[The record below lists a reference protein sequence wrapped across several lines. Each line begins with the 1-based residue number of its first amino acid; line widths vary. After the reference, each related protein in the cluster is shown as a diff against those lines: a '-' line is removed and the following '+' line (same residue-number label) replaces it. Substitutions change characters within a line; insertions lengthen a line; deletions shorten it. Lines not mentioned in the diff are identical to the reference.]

1 MANLAPNREFAP
13 RDHHKATQPAGGWA
27 SRLEQEALSRAFGGL
42 VAEYSQPINERRI
55 FCRLTSIKRDRYG
68 RRGHTLRGWRDR
80 NRLYLRGTDGQL
92 YPVPQGHGTS
102 NMIKLM
108 ENGRLFLL
116 TNGIY

>member
-13 RDHHKATQPAGGWA
+13 RDHHKATLPIGGGVM
-27 SRLEQEALSRAFGGL
+27 EALSRAFGRL
-42 VAEYSQPINERRI
+42 VHQYSQPINEKQI
-55 FCRLTSIKRDRYG
+55 FCRLTNIKRDRYG

>member
-1 MANLAPNREFAP
+1 MI
-13 RDHHKATQPAGGWA
+13 AGGA
-27 SRLEQEALSRAFGGL
+27 IEQLRKTTEQEALSRAFGRM
-42 VAEYSQPINERRI
+42 VHQYSQPINERQI
-55 FCRLTSIKRDRYG
+55 FCRLTNIKRDRYG

>member
-13 RDHHKATQPAGGWA
+13 RDHHKATLPIGGGVIEEL
-27 SRLEQEALSRAFGGL
+27 RKTTEQEALSRAFGRL
-42 VAEYSQPINERRI
+42 VHQYSQPINEKQI
-55 FCRLTSIKRDRYG
+55 FCRLTNIKRDRYG
-68 RRGHTLRGWRDR
+68 RRGHT
-80 NRLYLRGTDGQL
+80 LRGTDGQL